1 MRRMLLIGVVIIAAT
16 GLIIFS
22 TIRTNTQSS
31 KKPVQ
36 KTIPIEIV
44 QLPVEKG
51 KSPVEIICDNAELT
65 APGMLEEFPALPGA
79 ERCVI

>member
-44 QLPVEKG
+44 Q
-51 KSPVEIICDNAELT
+51 KSFTGGDA
-65 APGMLEEFPALPGA
+65 
-79 ERCVI
+79 